1 MVNKR
6 FTLLNENVENK
17 KSPICENNNLL
28 NYSTVC
34 NLLNELYE
42 EKWITEIQWNHRFIT
57 AQKYYAREEIE
68 RLTEMY
74 FQNKMIS
81 VKWLSRIRI

>member
-17 KSPICENNNLL
+17 KSPIFENNNLL

-34 NLLNELYE
+34 N
-42 EKWITEIQWNHRFIT
+42 
-57 AQKYYAREEIE
+57 
-68 RLTEMY
+68 
-74 FQNKMIS
+74 
-81 VKWLSRIRI
+81 

>member
-17 KSPICENNNLL
+17 KSPIFDINNLL

-42 EKWITEIQWNHRFIT
+42 ENELLKS
-57 AQKYYAREEIE
+57 
-68 RLTEMY
+68 
-74 FQNKMIS
+74 NKTIDLLQRKNIMQE
-81 VKWLSRIRI
+81 KKLND